1 MAAALQLLK
10 PLLVRVAVGFLKDKN
25 VDEKLDRSVRS
36 KIQRQSGT
44 SIGKKMGMRPNSDI
58 RELPLT
64 SYDFYVPFFK
74 DPHEGDFI
82 YPLNDYIRS
91 YTSGTMGKPK
101 IYLLPA
107 SGLKALLRKTG
118 ASLFLVSTFDGHG
131 YNFRFGD
138 TLYVNVPGGS
148 FISNIASNVMTTSGS
163 GLIRIVPED
172 RANMSFQEKV
182 DYFVDH
188 HGEIDI
194 AQMTVTTLLDDI
206 RPRINGK
213 VNLKAFICLD
223 SSAGPLKEQIK
234 DFVGVYPMTP
244 YASTESMV
252 CTLPSVE
259 HPGCFFFD
267 WRVIHPEFVPEE
279 KALTYNADTYSDAP
293 EVVPLSDVEVGRR
306 YQLIITPFYND
317 LTRYVTSDIL
327 QCVSLGDK
335 TLGVN
340 TPVFSF
346 FSRADKLMSLHNFTR
361 INEQE
366 IMAVLQSAEVPFVEF
381 TARKELEGT
390 REHMALYIELSRD
403 EDAEAIRSRVHE
415 ELMKVDKDWRD
426 LTTMMNYNP
435 LRVKLLPRGSFKKYL
450 SKREGMPRVTHIDM
464 KDDQF
469 RELLEGQVTG

>member
-1 MAAALQLLK
+1 MAAALELLK
-10 PLLVRVAVGFLKDKN
+10 PLLINQAVGFLKDQD
-25 VDEKLDRSVRS
+25 VYEKLERGVRN
-36 KIQRQSGT
+36 KVQRQSGT

-58 RELPLT
+58 RDIPLT
-64 SYDFYVPFFK
+64 SYDFYTPFFK

-82 YPLNDYIRS
+82 YPLKDYIRS

-107 SGLKALLRKTG
+107 SGLKTLLLKTG
-118 ASLFLVSTFDGHG
+118 ATLFLVSTFDGHR

-188 HGEIDI
+188 HEEINL
-194 AQMTVTTLLDDI
+194 AQMTVTTLLDDV
-206 RPRINGK
+206 RPRIDGK
-213 VNLKAFICLD
+213 VKLKAFISLD
-223 SSAGPLKEQIK
+223 SSAGPMKEQIK
-234 DFVGVYPMTP
+234 DFTGVYPMTP

-267 WRVIHPEFVPEE
+267 WRVIFPEFVPEE
-279 KALTYNADTYSDAP
+279 KALTYNADTYSGVP
-293 EVVPLSDVEVGRR
+293 EVVPLSGVEAGRR
-306 YQLIITPFYND
+306 YQLVITPFYND

-327 QCVSLGDK
+327 QCMSLGDNVLNVK
-335 TLGVN
+335 A
-340 TPVFSF
+340 PVFSF
-346 FSRADKLMSLHNFTR
+346 YSRADKLMSLHNFTR

-366 IMAVLQSAEVPFVEF
+366 IMAVLQSAGVSYAEF

-403 EDAEAIRSRVHE
+403 EDAEAIRARVHD

-426 LTTMMNYNP
+426 LTAMMNYNP
-435 LRVKLLPRGSFKKYL
+435 LRVKLLPRGSFKRYL
-450 SKREGMPRVTHIDM
+450 SKREGMPRVAHIDM

-469 RELLEGQVTG
+469 RELVEG